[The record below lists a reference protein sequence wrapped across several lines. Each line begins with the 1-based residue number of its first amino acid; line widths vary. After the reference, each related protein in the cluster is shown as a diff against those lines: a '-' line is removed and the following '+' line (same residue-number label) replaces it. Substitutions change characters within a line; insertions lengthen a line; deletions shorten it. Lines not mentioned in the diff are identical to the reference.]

1 MAVYDETYDWVVVGS
16 GAGSFSSA
24 LVMRQAGKS
33 VLILEKTGFAGGTT
47 AKSGGVMWIPAN
59 RFMLEDGE
67 EDSVEA
73 AMTYLDS
80 LQELDGG
87 DAPGTSSEKRRA
99 YLAEAA
105 KAVDFLFDQ
114 GVKLRRGPT
123 FWPDYYDELPGG
135 CKTSRTVVAEPF
147 NLKEL
152 GPMADKLRPGFAEFN
167 VLLGD
172 AMESGHM
179 RTNPGAKKIL
189 LRIILR
195 TIRDK
200 LLGRKFTTA
209 GAALQ
214 GRMLKAALDAGA
226 EIRLNSPVSQ
236 LLMEDDKVAGVAV
249 VNEGSVRRI
258 GARFGVLVNAGGF
271 AQNQEMRD
279 KYAPGT
285 RAEWSQTPEG
295 DTGEMIAEMERVGGV
310 LAQMD
315 QLVGY
320 QSTLAPGWD
329 KAYVAPG
336 AQGLTGKP
344 HAILV
349 DQSGERFMNEGGSYE
364 LFCENMRKRDEEV
377 PAIPSWAI
385 FDRQYVE
392 KYKVADK
399 YIDKKVPEG
408 WIESGYLHRA
418 GTIEELAISI
428 DSNPERLMR
437 TVSRWNEFVAR
448 GEDGDFQRGA
458 RQYDNCGFVGDPYSE
473 QSAMGSIEQGPFYAV
488 PVIPG
493 DVSTYGG
500 VVTDERG
507 RVMKSDGTPIAGLY
521 ATGVST
527 ASVMG
532 NVYAGAGSSIGPAM
546 TFGYVAAKHAAG
558 LDNQL

>member
-1 MAVYDETYDWVVVGS
+1 MADFDETYDWVVVGS

-33 VLILEKTGFAGGTT
+33 VLILEKTEFVGGTT

-59 RFMLEDGE
+59 RFMREDGE
-67 EDSVEA
+67 NDSVEA

-99 YLAEAA
+99 YLTEAP
-105 KAVDFLFDQ
+105 KAVDFLIEQ

-152 GPMADKLRPGFAEFN
+152 GSMGDKLRPGFAEFN

-189 LRIILR
+189 LKIILR

-226 EIRLNSPVSQ
+226 EVRLNSPVSE
-236 LLMEDDKVAGVAV
+236 LLIENDNITGVAV
-249 VNEGSVRRI
+249 ETKGSIRKI

-271 AQNQEMRD
+271 SQNQEMRD

-295 DTGEMIAEMERVGGV
+295 DTGEMICELERVGGV

-315 QLVGY
+315 QLVGF
-320 QSTLAPGWD
+320 QATLAPGWD
-329 KAYVAPG
+329 QAYVAPG

-349 DQSGERFMNEGGSYE
+349 DQSGQRFMNEGGSYE
-364 LFCENMRKRDEEV
+364 LYCENMRKRNEQT

-385 FDRQYVE
+385 FDRQYVQ

-399 YIDKKVPEG
+399 YIDKKIPDG
-408 WIESGYLHRA
+408 WIENGYLHRA
-418 GTIEELAISI
+418 DTIEGLANSI
-428 DSNPERLMR
+428 ESSPEMLVQ
-437 TVSRWNEFVAR
+437 TVSRWNEFVAL
-448 GEDGDFQRGA
+448 GKDEDFQRGA
-458 RQYDNCGFVGDPYSE
+458 RQYDNCGFVGDPFSE
-473 QSAMGSIEQGPFYAV
+473 KSSMGSIEQGPFYAV

-500 VVTDERG
+500 VVTDEKG
-507 RVMKSDGTPIAGLY
+507 RVVKSDGTPIVGLY

-532 NVYAGAGSSIGPAM
+532 NVYAGAGSSIGPSLA
-546 TFGYVAAKHAAG
+546 FGYIAAKHAAG